1 MAKVVWTKQADRWL
15 LKIHDYI
22 ARDSPENASRVVES
36 IYRRAQI
43 LADCPDVGHS
53 YASATGR
60 KLRILLWG
68 RYRIVCHRPKDDEVH
83 VIGVFHGAMN
93 MSEYLR

>member
-22 ARDSPENASRVVES
+22 ARDSPENAFRVVES

-43 LADCPDVGHS
+43 LEEFPDVGHS
-53 YASATGR
+53 HATPSGR
-60 KLRILLWG
+60 VVRILLWG
-68 RYRIVCHRPKDDEVH
+68 RYRIAYHRPKTDEVH

-93 MSEYLR
+93 MAEYLR